1 MRYVSGAAVAFLLG
15 ALSACGGGTPDTA
28 VEQARAPTDQ
38 TAAANGQLAMAAKV
52 PSGATPISAS
62 LNAGDQ
68 VVVSSTVTTQ
78 SRGKGTP
85 IPSGLEAIAL
95 AGSASIATQGAQ
107 QYLVSFTTSP
117 TLAPGI
123 HQGSFTVKFCVK
135 FLKNS
140 SACQA
145 FAQGLDIQVPYTINV
160 AGAPANISGEWN
172 TFQRDAKHTG
182 YVPVTLDTSK
192 FSKIWEWT
200 DPAGGRITAATI
212 ADGRVAVSQDK
223 YFAEQSTYVLN
234 KSSGIQLWSHNFGY
248 VFGLNPPAMK
258 DGKLY
263 VATGG
268 HSDTYMWG
276 FDAQTGANLFSTPFS
291 AQWEHYMAPT
301 IADGDVFTA
310 GGYYGGLYSFSAS
323 GGGQNWFVPGP
334 QNDMFTPA
342 VNSTDAFYYAYGTLY
357 DINRAD
363 GSVRFTIT
371 DPYYAWNGYSQI
383 SAPILG
389 SSGNNVIAFSG
400 SQFSGTASSSTGGYY
415 ARKLLNF
422 DLTQR
427 TISWQS
433 ANAYITQPALAN
445 ATLYAGALTSAR
457 LDALGEQDGLVKW
470 SWTATSGDTRTCR
483 NVIATNNL
491 IFVSTDIA
499 VYAIDAASHQT
510 VWSYP
515 VAGDLSMDNGET
527 LVISVGCRESQ
538 GKLIAIKLK

>member
-1 MRYVSGAAVAFLLG
+1 LS
-15 ALSACGGGTPDTA
+15 ALSACGGGTAEVA
-28 VEQARAPTDQ
+28 VEQDQAPANQ
-38 TAAANGQLAMAAKV
+38 AAATTGEPGMAARV
-52 PSGATPISAS
+52 PSSATPITAS
-62 LNAGDQ
+62 LNPGDQ
-68 VVVSSTVTTQ
+68 VVLSSTVITQ
-78 SRGKGTP
+78 SKGKGTP
-85 IPSGLEAIAL
+85 IPSGLEALAL
-95 AGSASIATQGAQ
+95 AGSASVASQGPQ
-107 QYLVSFTTSP
+107 QYLISFTTSP
-117 TLAPGI
+117 TLTPGV

-135 FLKNS
+135 FFRNS
-140 SACQA
+140 PACQA
-145 FAQGLDIQVPYTINV
+145 FAQGLDIQVPYTISV
-160 AGAPANISGEWN
+160 AAAPTNTSGEWN
-172 TFQRDAKHTG
+172 TFQRDAQHTG

-192 FSKIWEWT
+192 FSKIWEWN

-212 ADGRVAVSQDK
+212 ADGRVAVSQDR
-223 YFAEQSTYVLN
+223 YFAEQSTYVLS
-234 KSSGIQLWSHNFGY
+234 KSSGSPLWSHNFGY
-248 VFGLNPPAMK
+248 IAGLNPPAMK

-263 VATGG
+263 VATSG
-268 HSDTYMWG
+268 HSYTYMWG
-276 FDAQTGANLFSTPFS
+276 FDAQTGAQLFSTPFS
-291 AQWEHYMAPT
+291 AQWEHYLAPT

-323 GGGQNWFVPGP
+323 DGGQKWFAPGP

-342 VNSTDAFYYAYGTLY
+342 VNSTDAYYYAYGTLY

-363 GSVRFTIT
+363 GSVRFAIN
-371 DPYYAWNGYSQI
+371 DPYYTWNGYSQI

-422 DLTQR
+422 DLAQR

-433 ANAYITQPALAN
+433 AGAYITQPALAN
-445 ATLYAGALTSAR
+445 STLYAGALSSAR

-470 SWTATSGDTRTCR
+470 SWNATSGDTRTCR
-483 NVIATNNL
+483 NVIVTNNL

-499 VYAIDAASHQT
+499 VYAIDVASHQT

-515 VAGDLSMDNGET
+515 VSGDLSMDNGDT